1 MGWRSACL
9 PKDPQSPVRGTKI
22 MTDHRDRLKCPLCE
36 GHGEVRRSQLIEL
49 FSDPELKNKVEHYM
63 SLVVPPEKNEPLAV
77 TTSPKRDFQK
87 DVHNW
92 NPQVPMWTRSP
103 KE

>member
-1 MGWRSACL
+1 
-9 PKDPQSPVRGTKI
+9 

-36 GHGEVRRSQLIEL
+36 GHGEVRRSQLIEF
-49 FSDPELKNKVEHYM
+49 FSDPELKNKVERYM
-63 SLVVPPEKNEPLAV
+63 SSAMLPEPELVGA
-77 TTSPKRDFQK
+77 TASPKRDFQK
-87 DVHNW
+87 DVHTW

>member
-1 MGWRSACL
+1 
-9 PKDPQSPVRGTKI
+9 
-22 MTDHRDRLKCPLCE
+22 MTDHCDRLKCPLCE
-36 GHGEVRRSQLIEL
+36 GRGEVRRSQLIKF
-49 FSDPELKNKVEHYM
+49 FSDPDLKSKVKSYLSM
-63 SLVVPPEKNEPLAV
+63 VMPPKPEMV
-77 TTSPKRDFQK
+77 TAASPQREFQK